1 MNFTKA
7 YIKEGGNMMKSNIK
21 RLSLCLSMLMLMILA
36 SPLTVLAAEEEAAA
50 STKFYG
56 TFWSLVPPI
65 VAIALALITKEV
77 YSSLF
82 VGILVGALFY
92 SNFSFEGTILHIFEG
107 GMISVLTSS
116 YNMGILIFLVILGTM
131 VCLMNRAGGSAAFGR
146 WASKRIKTRAGA
158 ELATVVLGVLIFID
172 DYFNCLT
179 VGTVMRPVTDKH
191 NITRAKLAYVIDA
204 TAAPVCIIAPISS
217 WAAAVGSSLPAGCNI
232 DGFTLFLRAIPF
244 NYYAL
249 LTLVFLAFLI
259 IANIDYSK
267 MKQYELNAHLEE
279 IVEDEEEVPIVGHGK
294 VKDLILPILF
304 LIASC
309 IGFMLYTGG
318 FFKGVPLAE
327 AFANCSSAR
336 SLVLGSFL
344 TLIFT
349 FILYIPRKVLE
360 FVDFCGSFAQGF
372 KAMTSAIMILCL
384 AWTLSGV
391 CGAEY
396 LNIQGFVKAAVG
408 GSTMAIAVMPVIFFL
423 ISLGLAFATG
433 TSWGTF
439 GILIPISVTILSAN
453 YMMMSVCVG
462 AILAGAVC
470 GDHIS
475 PISDTTILSSAGAQC
490 RHIDHVATQ
499 MPYALTVALCAS
511 VGYILSGITGNGYIG
526 LAGAAIS
533 LALAMM
539 IIVITAKRGR

>member
-1 MNFTKA
+1 MT
-7 YIKEGGNMMKSNIK
+7 
-21 RLSLCLSMLMLMILA
+21 
-36 SPLTVLAAEEEAAA
+36 
-50 STKFYG
+50 G
-56 TFWSLVPPI
+56 TFWAILPPVIAI
-65 VAIALALITKEV
+65 VLALITKEV
-77 YSSLF
+77 YLSLMI
-82 VGILVGALFY
+82 GIASGALMY
-92 SNFSFEGTILHIFEG
+92 HNFHLIKAMDTIFAI
-107 GMISVLTSS
+107 
-116 YNMGILIFLVILGTM
+116 MGEKIGANCDILIFLVLLGILVALITKSGAS
-131 VCLMNRAGGSAAFGR
+131 RAYGKWAAKAIR
-146 WASKRIKTRAGA
+146 TKRQA
-158 ELATVVLGVLIFID
+158 LFATICLGVVIFVD

-259 IANIDYSK
+259 ITNIDYSK

-309 IGFMLYTGG
+309 IGFMLYT
-318 FFKGVPLAE
+318 
-327 AFANCSSAR
+327 
-336 SLVLGSFL
+336 
-344 TLIFT
+344 
-349 FILYIPRKVLE
+349 PRKVLE